1 MPNVLCWESVVADE
15 AAKLFSVEFF
25 KALEKDGSYDSPQLH
40 PNQDPDPILNPNANP
55 KPNPNPNPSPIP
67 RPGSSPSPKPTEHL
81 PNIQQDPSYS
91 SAFEFAKVAVTD
103 KTRDGKTEAG
113 MDVQVACWEL
123 RAPKLVNKRDVSV
136 STSKYSPKPE
146 AAGVPRLL
154 QSPAVS
160 PTPLAITRSRSA

>member
-1 MPNVLCWESVVADE
+1 MLVKTVPGTT
-15 AAKLFSVEFF
+15 AAG
-25 KALEKDGSYDSPQLH
+25 KAGEVPY
-40 PNQDPDPILNPNANP
+40 
-55 KPNPNPNPSPIP
+55 
-67 RPGSSPSPKPTEHL
+67 
-81 PNIQQDPSYS
+81 
-91 SAFEFAKVAVTD
+91 
-103 KTRDGKTEAG
+103 
-113 MDVQVACWEL
+113 WEL